1 MSQRSDLTFQIRKV
15 MIKCNVTDLTPQTAH
30 GRSRANVLTY
40 LLFRITNP
48 MGAWAGWGRFGGVA
62 SRRARATASRCR
74 NTLGQGSGSRA
85 SGASA
90 VTGASTRPGG
100 VSVCRLGRHL
110 SRRLCRT
117 SRHCG
122 SRRRRHLQLLKRA
135 APSKASEREGGGGGV
150 DRVVLGGGGGG
161 DGIRGPSLS
170 FRGRLC
176 EPAPPPLRSLP
187 PPC

>member
-1 MSQRSDLTFQIRKV
+1 M
-15 MIKCNVTDLTPQTAH
+15 
-30 GRSRANVLTY
+30 
-40 LLFRITNP
+40 
-48 MGAWAGWGRFGGVA
+48 GVA
-62 SRRARATASRCR
+62 APPLARQVPKPT
-74 NTLGQGSGSRA
+74 GSGIR
-85 SGASA
+85 
-90 VTGASTRPGG
+90 VTRVGTERRDGRVFPGG
-100 VSVCRLGRHL
+100 VSVCRLSRLGRHL

-161 DGIRGPSLS
+161 GGIRGPSLS